1 MDSLPENLTSLASVS
16 FDLLEEHL
24 KEKTELMASFEV
36 EQKYLFLMAFAVSI
50 SIRYGECARVY
61 LTQFFLNGGNKEEM
75 EDALFVT
82 RFITGNRALTSA
94 MEILKW

>member
-1 MDSLPENLTSLASVS
+1 MS
-16 FDLLEEHL
+16 FNLLEEHL
-24 KEKTELMASFEV
+24 KEKAELMSPFEV

-50 SIRYGECARVY
+50 SIRYEECARVY
-61 LTQFFLNGGNKEEM
+61 LTQFFLNGGKKEEM
-75 EDALFVT
+75 EDALFLT